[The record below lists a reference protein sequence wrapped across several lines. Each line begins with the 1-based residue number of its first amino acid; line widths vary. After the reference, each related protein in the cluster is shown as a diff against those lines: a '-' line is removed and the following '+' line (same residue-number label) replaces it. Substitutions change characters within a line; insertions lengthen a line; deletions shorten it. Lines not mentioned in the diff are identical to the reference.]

1 MEVSTSPITL
11 FTIIFILLLAALF
24 TLLEY
29 SLIKVRPT
37 ELKELKQTSSVR
49 RAENMIEHLTEYLST
64 AQVGVTM
71 TSLILG
77 WIGETYITELLE
89 KSHIFPP
96 AIANNFSSIIGI
108 LLFTF
113 LHAVFTDLVPKNMAI
128 DQPVKILLAI
138 AHPMT
143 FFHIIFLSLIHI

>member
-1 MEVSTSPITL
+1 MLTFLFAIMIAKLILKGKLQNMEVSTSPITL

-77 WIGETYITELLE
+77 WIGEAYITELLE
-89 KSHIFPP
+89 KVNIFPKSV
-96 AIANNFSSIIGI
+96 AN
-108 LLFTF
+108 LPTWF
-113 LHAVFTDLVPKNMAI
+113 LKTWQLTSQLRFCWRLPT
-128 DQPVKILLAI
+128 Q
-138 AHPMT
+138 
-143 FFHIIFLSLIHI
+143 